1 MKVTIKNKDFYK
13 FTMPDTQAKDV
24 VSTDV
29 DNGFEGNFNKL
40 SKIKTND
47 ELHAFYDNV
56 IAQFVSEAGL
66 TGTVTK
72 NMSWVNALQKFY
84 DIPTHNF
91 KLDFEGKTFLLKHF
105 VRVADDTSKLHAV
118 IDEEKIEVDVNENDI
133 LIFSKDTFYGF
144 DQNLSD
150 TTLITLTIVF
160 SVKD

>member
-1 MKVTIKNKDFYK
+1 MKLTIKNKDFYK
-13 FTMPDTQAKDV
+13 FTLPNTQAKDV
-24 VSTDV
+24 VSSDV
-29 DNGFEGNFNKL
+29 DSGFEGNFDKL
-40 SKIKTND
+40 SKIKTN
-47 ELHAFYDNV
+47 EEMHAFYDSV
-56 IAQFVSEAGL
+56 IGQFMSEAGL
-66 TGTVTK
+66 TGSVTK

-105 VRVADDTSKLHAV
+105 VRIASDTSKLHTV
-118 IDEEKIEVDVNENDI
+118 IEEEKIEIESNENDI

-160 SVKD
+160 SIKE

>member
-24 VSTDV
+24 VSADV
-29 DNGFEGNFNKL
+29 DNNFEGNFNRI

-47 ELHAFYDNV
+47 EMHAFYDNV
-56 IAQFVSEAGL
+56 ISQFMSEAGL
-66 TGTVTK
+66 SGTGT
-72 NMSWVNALQKFY
+72 NQMSWVNALKKFY

-91 KLDFEGKTFLLKHF
+91 NLDYEGKVFLLKHF
-105 VRVADDTSKLHAV
+105 VRVAPDTSKLHAL
-118 IDEEKIEVDVNENDI
+118 IEEEKVEIETNENDV

-160 SVKD
+160 SIKE